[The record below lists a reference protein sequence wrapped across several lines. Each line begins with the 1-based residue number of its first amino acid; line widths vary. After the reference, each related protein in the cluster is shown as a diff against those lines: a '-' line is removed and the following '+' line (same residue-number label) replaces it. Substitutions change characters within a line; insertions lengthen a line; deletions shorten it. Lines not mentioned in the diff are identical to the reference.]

1 MYFEDNILTPKQS
14 KLYPFTPNKK
24 QTINFDIPYSN
35 IKFSTNYTKRYMSR
49 RNIFQNVYKT
59 YNKHKNKNRDII
71 HNNNTD
77 YFSLVTNPNNL
88 KNEFINKSVN
98 KRSQNK
104 IKVRKGLLL
113 SLIKSPKKNYI
124 NKNNFTFIPKKYEIT
139 NMHKNLMEQNK
150 LSVILKQE
158 REIRKLIFNENKKN
172 EEEKMKKININLNRK
187 TMFLFEK
194 EYDKINPNKKT
205 EKYLILKEINNIG
218 KKLSFANVKKIDDIM
233 KDIDIENKLFSK
245 RVKEKDSLL
254 EINQVST
261 LPSLGRDQKLVF
273 DLWKK
278 DMIKYCKLTLD
289 ENNKDKDKFE
299 KDLLCV
305 YN

>member
-1 MYFEDNILTPKQS
+1 MFAYFFYTLILVSLNIFKCEKIELEDFELDSNQ
-14 KLYPFTPNKK
+14 LYPL
-24 QTINFDIPYSN
+24 S
-35 IKFSTNYTKRYMSR
+35 KF
-49 RNIFQNVYKT
+49 T
-59 YNKHKNKNRDII
+59 YNNYSRNSPINQGFD
-71 HNNNTD
+71 
-77 YFSLVTNPNNL
+77 FSLKSYINQIDIL
-88 KNEFINKSVN
+88 KNNSNSLFYFYFILSKPSLSIYNSDRFCRYGLVGKEDIN
-98 KRSQNK
+98 DDK
-104 IKVRKGLLL
+104 I
-113 SLIKSPKKNYI
+113 S
-124 NKNNFTFIPKKYEIT
+124 FIKKYKIFK
-139 NMHKNLMEQNK
+139 NPKAKNLDESDNNYLENGIK
-150 LSVILKQE
+150 EKFL
-158 REIRKLIFNENKKN
+158 FNEIGVKQYYLYFCAYN
-172 EEEKMKKININLNRK
+172 EEDEEKMKKININLNRK

-218 KKLSFANVKKIDDIM
+218 KKLSFANVKKIDDTM

-289 ENNKDKDKFE
+289 EKNIENAQLI
-299 KDLLCV
+299 KDLLSV
-305 YN
+305 YS